1 MLIALETKLS
11 IIDKNHKKMKEKGK
25 SCWQLEKGLVL

>member
-25 SCWQLEKGLVL
+25 SC